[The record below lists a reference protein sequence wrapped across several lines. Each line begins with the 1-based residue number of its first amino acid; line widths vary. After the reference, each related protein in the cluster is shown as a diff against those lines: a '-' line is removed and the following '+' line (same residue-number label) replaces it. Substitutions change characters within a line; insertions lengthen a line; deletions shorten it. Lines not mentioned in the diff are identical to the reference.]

1 MIPVTK
7 TYLPPIEEYQA
18 YLKQMWKKG
27 WITNH
32 GVCVTELE
40 KKLKA
45 YLKVDYM
52 QCVSNGTLALQ
63 VAIKALDL
71 KGEIITTPFSYV
83 ATTDAIIWENCKA
96 VFVDIEADTLT
107 IDPKRIEA
115 AITKNTS
122 AILATHVYGNPCDV
136 EAIAR
141 IAKKHKLKVI
151 YDAAHSFGV
160 KYKGKSV
167 FNYGDISV
175 VSFHATK
182 LFHTIEGGAIFT
194 KNKKLDFK
202 NSYLR
207 NFGHNGPEKFHG
219 VGINAKMSEVNAA
232 MGLCNLTKMDIIL
245 KSRKNATNW
254 YFKNLKKEKKISFPK
269 IRKGTDYNYAYFPII
284 FKTESQLLKVVEDLK
299 KKQVIPR
306 RYFYPSLNTLGF
318 AKKQA
323 MPVSESIAS
332 RVLCLPL
339 FYGITKK
346 EVDLI
351 TGIIAG
357 TLSKFKK

>member
-7 TYLPPIEEYQA
+7 TYLPPLEEYQLH
-18 YLKQMWKKG
+18 LKQMWDRG

-32 GVCVTELE
+32 GLCVTELE
-40 KKLKA
+40 EKLKK
-45 YLKVDYM
+45 YLKVDYL

-63 VAIKALDL
+63 IAIKALDL

-83 ATTDAIIWENCKA
+83 ATTDAILWENCEA
-96 VFVDIEADTLT
+96 VFVDIDEDTLT
-107 IDPKRIEA
+107 IDPKKIEK
-115 AITKNTS
+115 AITKKTS

-136 EAIAR
+136 ESIAR

-160 KYKGKSV
+160 KYKNKSV

-194 KNKKLDFK
+194 KNKDLDFK

-232 MGLCNLTKMDIIL
+232 MGLCNLTKVESIL
-245 KSRKNATNW
+245 KARAKASKH
-254 YFKNLKKEKKISFPK
+254 YLVNLKASGKIKFPL
-269 IRKGTDYNYAYFPII
+269 IRKGTTYNYSYFPVI
-284 FKTESQLLKVVEDLK
+284 FESERVLLKVIKALNTKD
-299 KKQVIPR
+299 IYPR
-306 RYFYPSLNTLGF
+306 RYFYPSLNTIGF
-318 AKKQA
+318 GRKQS
-323 MPVSESIAS
+323 MPVSESIS
-332 RVLCLPL
+332 KRIMCLPL
-339 FYGITKK
+339 FFNITKA
-346 EVDLI
+346 EIDLI
-351 TGIIAG
+351 TDIINR
-357 TLSKFKK
+357 TIESK

>member
-83 ATTDAIIWENCKA
+83 ATTDAIIWENCNA

-107 IDPKRIEA
+107 IDPKKIEA
-115 AITKNTS
+115 AITKKTS

-207 NFGHNGPEKFHG
+207 NFGHNGPEKFFG

-245 KSRKNATNW
+245 KSRKDATNW
-254 YFKNLKKEKKISFPK
+254 YFEKLKKEKHISFPK
-269 IRKGTDYNYAYFPII
+269 LRKGTDYNYAYFPII
-284 FKTESQLLKVVEDLK
+284 FKSESQLLKVVESLK
-299 KKQVIPR
+299 KKEIIPR

-318 AKKQA
+318 SKKQV

-339 FYGITKK
+339 FYGITQK
-346 EVDLI
+346 EINLI
-351 TGIIAG
+351 TGIIAS
-357 TLSKFKK
+357 TLSNSKK

>member
-7 TYLPPIEEYQA
+7 TYFPPLAEYQK
-18 YLKQMWKKG
+18 YLNEMWKRG

-32 GVCVTELE
+32 GVYVTELE
-40 KKLKA
+40 KKLKK
-45 YLKVDYM
+45 YLKVDYL

-63 VAIKALDL
+63 IAIKALDL

-83 ATTDAIIWENCKA
+83 ATTDAILWENCKA
-96 VFVDIEADTLT
+96 VFVDIEEDTLT
-107 IDPKRIEA
+107 IDPKKIEA

-136 EAIAR
+136 EAIDR

-160 KYKGKSV
+160 KFKNKSV
-167 FNYGDISV
+167 FNYGDIST

-182 LFHTIEGGAIFT
+182 LFHTIEGGALFT
-194 KNKKLDFK
+194 KNKTLDFK
-202 NSYLR
+202 NSYMR
-207 NFGHNGPEKFHG
+207 NFGHNGPEKFYG

-232 MGLCNLTKMDIIL
+232 MGLCVLSKMNIIH
-245 KSRKNATNW
+245 KSRKKATKR
-254 YFKNLKKEKKISFPK
+254 YFSKLNNVTGLSFPK
-269 IRKGTDYNYAYFPII
+269 IREGTDYNYAYFPVI
-284 FKTESQLLKVVEDLK
+284 FDTEKQLLNAVKNMK
-299 KKQVIPR
+299 KEGIIPR
-306 RYFYPSLNTLGF
+306 RYFYPSLNTVGF
-318 AKKQA
+318 SGKQT

-339 FYGITKK
+339 FHGITEK
-346 EVDLI
+346 EVDSISKVILMS
-351 TGIIAG
+351 
-357 TLSKFKK
+357 LSPLS